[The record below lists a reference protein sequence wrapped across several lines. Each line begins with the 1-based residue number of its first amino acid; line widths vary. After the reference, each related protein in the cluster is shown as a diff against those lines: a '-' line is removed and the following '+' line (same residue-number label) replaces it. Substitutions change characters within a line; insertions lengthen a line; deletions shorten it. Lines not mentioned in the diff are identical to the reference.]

1 MFPEESIKEYL
12 DRTASRAPAPG
23 GGAAAA
29 LQLAQ
34 AAALIV
40 MSARFSTGAR
50 FAEHAPMVERVL
62 ADTQPLIGQCLDTGD
77 ADATAFA
84 KVTDA
89 YALPHDS
96 DEEKKT
102 RTVQIQTALVGATD
116 PPQRLIE
123 LGRSISGLGELTL
136 ECANRNILS
145 DIVAATAATRAAVTI
160 AQATLEINLVSV
172 KDEAARKTIAKR
184 ILGADPVIDFC
195 DNLTKRIREDIRA

>member
-1 MFPEESIKEYL
+1 MIHEESINQYL

-40 MSARFSTGAR
+40 MSARFSTGMK
-50 FAEHAPMVERVL
+50 FAEHAPMIQRILVEAR
-62 ADTQPLIGQCLDTGD
+62 PLIRKCLDTGE
-77 ADATAFA
+77 ADAAAFA
-84 KVTDA
+84 KVADA

-96 DEEKKT
+96 KDAKKARTEK
-102 RTVQIQTALVGATD
+102 IQAALVGATE

-123 LGRSISGLGELTL
+123 LGRNISALGKQLL

-160 AQATLEINLVSV
+160 AQATLEINLVNV
-172 KDEAARKTIAKR
+172 KDETARRTITEH
-184 ILGADPVIDFC
+184 ILAADPVIDFC
-195 DNLTKRIREDIRA
+195 DDLTKQIREDIGA

>member
-40 MSARFSTGAR
+40 MSARFSTGAT

-62 ADTQPLIGQCLDTGD
+62 ADTQPLIGECLDTGD
-77 ADATAFA
+77 ADAAAFA
-84 KVTDA
+84 KVADA

-102 RTVQIQTALVGATD
+102 RTVEIQTALVGATE

-123 LGRSISGLGELTL
+123 LGRRISGLGEQTL

-145 DIVAATAATRAAVTI
+145 DIVAAMAATRAAVTI

-172 KDEAARKTIAKR
+172 KDEAARKTIAER

-195 DNLTKRIREDIRA
+195 DNLTKRIRKDIRA